1 MSQTLFDSAILGVIE
16 GVTEFLPVSSTG
28 HLILAEAA
36 LGLDSILASVFIVV
50 IQLGAILAV
59 MVARRIR
66 VWSMAT
72 GFFTNTYERLMAL
85 KILTAFFPAVIAGV
99 LFHDFIKAVLFSPWV
114 VAVSLIVGGVIML
127 IVERAAPRARM
138 DGIDNI
144 TFKTALGIGL
154 CQLVALIPGVS
165 RAGASIVGAQYLGV
179 ERKTATEFSFF
190 LAMPTMFGAASYD
203 LYKNRDLLSFADIPM
218 FAVGVLAA
226 FISALIVVNALINF
240 VGKHGFT
247 PFAWYRIALGLLC
260 LGLLSVGFL

>member
-1 MSQTLFDSAILGVIE
+1 MAQTFIDSIILGVIE

-28 HLILAEAA
+28 HMILAKP
-36 LGLDSILASVFIVV
+36 LLHLDTVLTDVFIVV

-59 MVARRIR
+59 MFARRAR

-72 GFFTNTYERLMAL
+72 GFFTNAYERTMAL
-85 KILTAFFPAVIAGV
+85 KILTAFFPAVIVG
-99 LFHDFIKAVLFSPWV
+99 LLLHDYIKMMFLPVV
-114 VAVSLIVGGVIML
+114 VATSLIIGGIVML
-127 IVERAAPRARM
+127 MVERAAPRARM
-138 DGIDNI
+138 DGMDNI

-190 LAMPTMFGAASYD
+190 LAMPTMFGAAAYD
-203 LYKNRDLLSFADIPM
+203 LYKNRDLLSSADIPV
-218 FAVGVLAA
+218 FAIGLITA
-226 FISALIVVNALINF
+226 FISALIVVNMLIKF

-247 PFAWYRIALGLLC
+247 PFAWYRIGLGLLC
-260 LGLLSVGFL
+260 LVLLSFGWL